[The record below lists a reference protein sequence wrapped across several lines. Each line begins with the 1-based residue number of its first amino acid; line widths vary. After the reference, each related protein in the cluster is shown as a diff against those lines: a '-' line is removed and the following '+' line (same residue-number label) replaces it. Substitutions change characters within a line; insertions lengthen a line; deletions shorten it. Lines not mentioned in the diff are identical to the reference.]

1 MMFNIQI
8 KLNLQVYTF
17 PEKMSLYYSF
27 LMIFIKKDVKN
38 KDFHYIAEMF

>member
-17 PEKMSLYYSF
+17 PEKMSLYNSF
-27 LMIFIKKDVKN
+27 LIIFIKN
-38 KDFHYIAEMF
+38 KCEKRFSL